1 MMERTVGEGLTGGV
15 GSQISSESE
24 RFSDWKVSSD
34 AGNWGTRNGG
44 LVLNLTSL
52 LSQTRVD
59 GTANLIGAGNFD
71 QEEWFL
77 KGWLGPQLASV
88 ENSSGGWDQLT
99 TTSMDG
105 IWVQGSI
112 QDVDSHASNTLVAQN
127 TGIGDNL
134 ESGNHGVLDF
144 VHELATFS
152 SISDNIW
159 ALAIWTKRPDLQS
172 LCLVPVVFDKFPNSL
187 FWVTFHGDDT
197 VFDIQS
203 QFFGHWLGVAMESVM
218 FVGGF

>member
-1 MMERTVGEGLTGGV
+1 MVLEGLA
-15 GSQISSESE
+15 
-24 RFSDWKVSSD
+24 W
-34 AGNWGTRNGG
+34 
-44 LVLNLTSL
+44 
-52 LSQTRVD
+52 LS
-59 GTANLIGAGNFD
+59 IG
-71 QEEWFL
+71 
-77 KGWLGPQLASV
+77 KRK
-88 ENSSGGWDQLT
+88 NSSGGWDQLS

-112 QDVDSHASNTLVAQN
+112 QDVDSHASNTLVTQN

-152 SISDNIW
+152 SISDDIW
-159 ALAIWTKRPDLQS
+159 ALAIWTKSPDLQS
-172 LCLVPVVFDKFPNSL
+172 LCLVPVVIDEFPNSL